1 MNCRDFIKCLC
12 LMLWI
17 ATSAVSQE
25 IGIAP
30 EGQGDRY
37 TVKDEKFSV
46 RLPLHP
52 SMTTTRVPRKTDGK
66 LRLQRRLRTASGGL
80 YFGIDAFENPKPK
93 QSLEEFI
100 AEVGLTGEYEYDPA
114 TKRSVT
120 VDGFPGIEYSSSNK
134 TVASVVQFFATE
146 KHLYRFVVSG
156 PGAPGYALLIFN
168 SIDLGKKPEGLA
180 ILDGPGTPVQP
191 PPNTGEKT
199 YIGKEVDV
207 KARLLS
213 QPEPR
218 YTEDARKNKI
228 SGVVVLKA
236 VFAKTGYVEN
246 IRVVSGLPY
255 GLTEQ
260 AIASARKIKF
270 TPAMKDGKP
279 VSMWMQLEYNFDP
292 SR

>member
-37 TVKDEKFSV
+37 TVKDEEFSV

-100 AEVGLTGEYEYDPA
+100 AEVGLTGEYEYDPRA
-114 TKRSVT
+114 IRKMRERTRYRASLFSKRFLRRLDT
-120 VDGFPGIEYSSSNK
+120 WK
-134 TVASVVQFFATE
+134 TFA
-146 KHLYRFVVSG
+146 LC
-156 PGAPGYALLIFN
+156 
-168 SIDLGKKPEGLA
+168 
-180 ILDGPGTPVQP
+180 
-191 PPNTGEKT
+191 
-199 YIGKEVDV
+199 
-207 KARLLS
+207 
-213 QPEPR
+213 
-218 YTEDARKNKI
+218 
-228 SGVVVLKA
+228 
-236 VFAKTGYVEN
+236 
-246 IRVVSGLPY
+246 RVCL
-255 GLTEQ
+255 
-260 AIASARKIKF
+260 
-270 TPAMKDGKP
+270 MD
-279 VSMWMQLEYNFDP
+279 
-292 SR
+292 